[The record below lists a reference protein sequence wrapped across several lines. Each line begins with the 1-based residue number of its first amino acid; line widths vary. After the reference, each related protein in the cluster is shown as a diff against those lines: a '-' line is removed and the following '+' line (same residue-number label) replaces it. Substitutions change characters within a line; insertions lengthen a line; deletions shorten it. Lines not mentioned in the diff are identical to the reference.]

1 MKHNFFSKI
10 PSALASAVVF
20 VALAPFIVGCETAES
35 RKDLALMQ
43 IQITSIEENVTA
55 ISNQMRLQADLIANM
70 EQPQTSIMTMTGQ
83 MEEFNARAQMLTDQ
97 MQSLEQSFNEMTR
110 SYRAESLERS
120 AKMNLRLDRLEKE
133 LVALSIG
140 TRELVGQSAVAP
152 LAGTAPP
159 EEKAVI
165 LRAEPVKEK
174 PAFSPDLPPDE
185 LYQKSYNA
193 YLRGDFNKAIKG
205 FGEYVE
211 RYPSTSLA
219 DNAAYWVGESYY
231 GKGDLPSA
239 AKAMDRMAEKY
250 PASNKTPLA
259 LLKSARTLL
268 DQGDNEG
275 SVDRFKKLIDNYATS
290 DEAMQATDQLL
301 SLGIQYPPLP

>member
-1 MKHNFFSKI
+1 MKHNLFSKI
-10 PSALASAVVF
+10 PANLAI
-20 VALAPFIVGCETAES
+20 VALFVSLVPFIAGCETAES
-35 RKDLALMQ
+35 KKDLALMQ

-55 ISNQMRLQADLIANM
+55 ISKQMRLQADLIANM
-70 EQPQTSIMTMTGQ
+70 EQPQTSMMTMTGQ
-83 MEEFNARAQMLTDQ
+83 MEEFNARAQMLADQ
-97 MQSLEQSFNEMTR
+97 MESLEQSFTEMTR

-140 TRELVGQSAVAP
+140 TRALVGQSAGVST
-152 LAGTAPP
+152 TAPP
-159 EEKAVI
+159 EKKAVVS
-165 LRAEPVKEK
+165 LVEPVKEK

-211 RYPSTSLA
+211 RYPSTDLS

-231 GKGDLPSA
+231 GKGDLPNA
-239 AKAMDRMAEKY
+239 VKAMDKMAEKY

-259 LLKSARTLL
+259 LLKTARTLL